1 MSYLNLQISVFY
13 DFEYFLNLPTNRKIY
28 ELFQNLD
35 LSLFKNRNYG
45 LDKTGYPRHAMI
57 RVLIIKNIVQ
67 LKSIPRLI
75 TYLKDNPFICDL
87 CGFDSHRVPD
97 ATQFYRPLN
106 SLDTSKLHQL
116 LANINN
122 QYYHTSHS
130 SIWSVSIDS
139 KPVLAPTRQNNP
151 KYHQR
156 NLTNKHD
163 KPKRNPDATLGY
175 YSTHIDYTGKKITDF
190 R

>member
-1 MSYLNLQISVFY
+1 MPNTTIIKKREIMSYLNLQISVFY

-57 RVLIIKNIVQ
+57 RALIVKNIVQ

-97 ATQFYRPLN
+97 ATQFYRLLN
-106 SLDTSKLHQL
+106 FLDTSKLHLL

-130 SIWSVSIDS
+130 SIRSVSIDS

-156 NLTNKHD
+156 NLTNKKNQGHTPNTKFD
-163 KPKRNPDATLGY
+163 G
-175 YSTHIDYTGKKITDF
+175 
-190 R
+190 